1 MTDTS
6 LNELA
11 TLVRQTIDNSG
22 VTKVWLADQLDI
34 SPGYLQKLL
43 RKKNFTVADANR
55 LLQPLGFE
63 VSYTLKKI

>member
-22 VTKVWLADQLDI
+22 VTKVWLAE
-34 SPGYLQKLL
+34 PVGYKP
-43 RKKNFTVADANR
+43 R
-55 LLQPLGFE
+55 LFAKA
-63 VSYTLKKI
+63 TT

>member
-11 TLVRQTIDNSG
+11 TLVRNTIKEKG
-22 VTKVWLADQLDI
+22 ITQVWLASKLDI

-43 RKKNFTVADANR
+43 NKKNFTIADANR
-55 LLQPLGFE
+55 VLYPLNLE